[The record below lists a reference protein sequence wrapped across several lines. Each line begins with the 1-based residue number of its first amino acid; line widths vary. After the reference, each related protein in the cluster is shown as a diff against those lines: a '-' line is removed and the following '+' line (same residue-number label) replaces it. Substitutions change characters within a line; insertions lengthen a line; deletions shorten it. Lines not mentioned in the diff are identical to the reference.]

1 MYEKQALKCQD
12 DISSYP
18 YVSQEIW
25 ANKNDIGEKK
35 FHHIQI
41 PFDTKVCHRFAMDYY
56 IALFFNLDEMFIPR
70 EKTLDKT
77 TKRLDWMR

>member
-25 ANKNDIGEKK
+25 ANKNDIGEKNSITSK
-35 FHHIQI
+35 FLLIQKYVI
-41 PFDTKVCHRFAMDYY
+41 GLLWTTTSLCS
-56 IALFFNLDEMFIPR
+56 L
-70 EKTLDKT
+70 TLMKCSYHER
-77 TKRLDWMR
+77 KHLIKPPKDWIG